1 MIDAEYTINAVRKT
15 VQKWPQSILIAAEWF
30 VYGKDFPQ
38 TILLSLP
45 REMDASGNAVVF
57 TMIDVFSFGGWS
69 NFDVLL
75 SSGTWRDGLNS
86 ATQQPRVTENQC

>member
-45 REMDASGNAVVF
+45 QEMDASGNAGVF
-57 TMIDVFSFGGWS
+57 TMIDVFFW
-69 NFDVLL
+69 V
-75 SSGTWRDGLNS
+75 DGVILMYCYPLGLGE
-86 ATQQPRVTENQC
+86 TD